1 MMSPDR
7 SIVIFD
13 GVCNLCNFWVD
24 FLIKRDKKGLFLFT
38 ANQDQAGKEIL
49 ETHGESAE
57 DVRTIYFLEKD
68 ILYKESSAVLRV
80 ARRLPGLWPLLY
92 AFIIIPRPI
101 RDLVYQW
108 VAKNR
113 YRWFGQKETCRIP
126 TEEERARFL

>member
-1 MMSPDR
+1 MSLNS

-24 FLIKRDKKGLFLFT
+24 FLIKRDQKGIFLFT

-49 ETHGESAE
+49 ETHEESAV
-57 DVRTIYFLEKD
+57 DVSTIYLLEKD
-68 ILYKESSAVLRV
+68 VLYKESSAVLRV
-80 ARRLPGLWPLLY
+80 ARKLPGLWPLLY
-92 AFIIIPRPI
+92 GLILIPRPI
-101 RDLVYQW
+101 RDAVYKW

-126 TEEERARFL
+126 TAEERARFL